1 MKVHEVAGG
10 GGLRLHVREWGRA
23 DGAAILFIHGWSQS
37 HMCWKQQYESAL
49 ADEFRLVALDLR
61 GHSMSDAPL
70 DAQNYVNAQLWA
82 DDIAAVIDRFELLR
96 PVLVGW
102 SYGGFVICDFVRAY
116 GQRKIA
122 GINFVGAA
130 VKLGPAAFGSLIGPG
145 FLTHFPGATADD
157 LPTNIEA
164 MRAFVRACT
173 ARPLPAAEYEQAI
186 CWNMVVSPKVRAA
199 LAMREIDSDDVLSSL
214 DVPVLVSHGEM
225 DTVILPA
232 MSRHIAEVCR
242 TSAKVSW
249 YPNVGHAAHMEGPGR
264 FNAELADFTRRVS
277 G

>member
-1 MKVHEVAGG
+1 MKVHEVTGG
-10 GGLRLHVREWGRA
+10 GALRLHVREWGRA
-23 DGAAILFIHGWSQS
+23 DGAPILFIHGWSQS
-37 HMCWKQQYESAL
+37 HLCWKKQYESAL
-49 ADEFRLVALDLR
+49 ADEFRLVAFDLR
-61 GHSMSDAPL
+61 GHGMSDAPL
-70 DAQNYVNAQLWA
+70 DAQNYVNAQPWA
-82 DDIAAVIDRFELLR
+82 DDIAAVIDQLELAR

-130 VKLGPAAFGSLIGPG
+130 VKLGPTAFGSLIGPG
-145 FLTHFPGATADD
+145 FLNHFPGATADD

-164 MRAFVRACT
+164 IRAFVRACT
-173 ARPLPAAEYEQAI
+173 ARPLAAADYEQAI
-186 CWNMVVSPKVRAA
+186 CWNMVVPPKVRAA
-199 LAMREIDSDDVLSSL
+199 LAMREIDCDDVLSSL

-232 MSRHIAEVCR
+232 MSHHIAQKCR
-242 TSAKVSW
+242 APTKLSW
-249 YPNVGHAAHMEGPGR
+249 YAGAGHAAHMEEPGR
-264 FNAELADFTRRVS
+264 FNAELEDFARHTS